1 MVGAGAG
8 IGQRAGDIS
17 RSWEVVRN
25 CFLTGEM
32 PVNGSSPASHAHVL
46 VGSQGVLPRPLATMS
61 KPGLH
66 SLCEWRWTRTLGT
79 KLEAL
84 PCPYSLHLLLKKTE
98 GILLSTKLIQGYNS
112 IGAGP
117 SLSICSYLDA
127 SCLSRAMQLR
137 NLNV

>member
-1 MVGAGAG
+1 MGAGHG
-8 IGQRAGDIS
+8 VGQRAADIS
-17 RSWEVVRN
+17 RSWELVRN

-46 VGSQGVLPRPLATMS
+46 VGSQGVLPRPVATMS

-66 SLCEWRWTRTLGT
+66 SLHEWRWTRTLGT

-84 PCPYSLHLLLKKTE
+84 PCPYSLHPPLKKTE
-98 GILLSTKLIQGYNS
+98 GIHLSTKLIQGCNS

-117 SLSICSYLDA
+117 RLSICSYLSA
-127 SCLSRAMQLR
+127 SCLC
-137 NLNV
+137 